1 MAGCC
6 ALRDGWNGRSPT
18 DMTFDG
24 ATCLAPHAPRL
35 VLKRERLM
43 NFALSD
49 EHLAIQ
55 EMAMNFAKERLA
67 PHAGAWDEN
76 SHFPIDVIR
85 ETAALGMATIYVPS
99 DIGGSGLSRLDGAI
113 IMEALAYGC
122 PSISAYISIHNMVAW
137 MVGKYGTKTQI
148 DAWMPKLAS
157 MDWLASYCLTEPGAG
172 SDAAALKTSAK
183 KDGTDYILNGTKQ
196 FISGAGATD
205 FYFVFARTG
214 GGGADGVSAFVIMKD
229 TPGLSFGSNERKM
242 GWNAQ
247 PTRQVIM
254 ENCRVPAANLVG
266 GVEGKGFRFAMSGL
280 DGGRINIG
288 ACSLGPAAFAI
299 DKARN
304 YMFERKA
311 FGKNL
316 ADFQA
321 LQFKLADMATNLE
334 AARLMIYRAADALD
348 RADPQASMYSA
359 MGKRYAT
366 DLGFDIVNEA
376 LQIHGG
382 YGYLRDYGLEKLVR
396 DLRVHQILEGT
407 NEIMRVVISR
417 KLLGGNRA

>member
-1 MAGCC
+1 M
-6 ALRDGWNGRSPT
+6 
-18 DMTFDG
+18 
-24 ATCLAPHAPRL
+24 H
-35 VLKRERLM
+35 
-43 NFALSD
+43 FALT
-49 EHLAIQ
+49 EEQLAIQ
-55 EMAMNFAKERLA
+55 ETALNFAKERLA
-67 PHAGAWDEN
+67 PHALEWDEKA
-76 SHFPIDVIR
+76 HFPVDVIR

-99 DIGGSGLSRLDGAI
+99 ERGGSGLSRLDGAL

-137 MVGKYGTKTQI
+137 MVGKYGTELQI
-148 DAWMPKLAS
+148 AAWMPKLAS
-157 MDWLASYCLTEPGAG
+157 MEQLASYCLTEPGSG
-172 SDAAALKTSAK
+172 SDAQAMKTTAK
-183 KDGTDYILNGTKQ
+183 KQGDHYVLNGTKQ

-205 FYFVFARTG
+205 FYFIFARTG
-214 GGGADGVSAFVIMKD
+214 GDGSDGISAFVIEKG
-229 TPGLSFGSNERKM
+229 TPGLSFGANERKM

-254 ENCRVPAANLVG
+254 QDCAVPAFNLVG
-266 GVEGKGFRFAMSGL
+266 GVEGRGFKFAMSGL

-299 DKARN
+299 DKARD

-311 FGKNL
+311 FGQNL
-316 ADFQA
+316 ANFQV
-321 LQFKLADMATNLE
+321 LQFKIADMATNLE
-334 AARLMIYRAADALD
+334 AGRMMIYRAADALD

-359 MGKRYAT
+359 MGKRFAT
-366 DLGFDIVNEA
+366 DYGFDIVNEA

-382 YGYLRDYGLEKLVR
+382 YGYLKDYGMEKLVR

-417 KLLGGNRA
+417 KVLSGNRG